1 MSEKAKE
8 IIFLQWKRS
17 GGEVVRLVAQEYK
30 GKYFVHLRIFYLDKH
45 GKLKPS
51 QRGVT
56 IPDEQLAQLRKA
68 LRKAKKE
75 LTADTKPVDQSIKR
89 KKKWPPT

>member
-30 GKYFVHLRIFYLDKH
+30 GKYFVHLRIFYDKH

-68 LRKAKKE
+68 LRKAKK

-89 KKKWPPT
+89 EEMAADMT